1 MDLHRKTE
9 RKDLLTE
16 HLYTIIRENE
26 LRKAKKLAE
35 LMAKLNVATDDVLS
49 EQKIAFLEAGNND
62 DTSIKQNSSEVTVSL
77 SQEEKSSDKKQELN
91 PESNNCPVNT
101 FGETTAINETKVD
114 ITANTLVT
122 EVLPEKQVTVMS

>member
-49 EQKIAFLEAGNND
+49 DQKTAVLEAGNND
-62 DTSIKQNSSEVTVSL
+62 DTSIKQNSSEVSV
-77 SQEEKSSDKKQELN
+77 SQEEKSSSKKQELN

-101 FGETTAINETKVD
+101 VEETTAINETKVD
-114 ITANTLVT
+114 ITADTLVT
-122 EVLPEKQVTVMS
+122 EVLPENEVTVMS